1 MIKYTS
7 CMNTYLNT
15 YKMIT
20 TNIKRKTPAPTAPIV
35 TSRCGSAVCDSKST
49 KSKLFNIK
57 QNEKSADYR
66 IKSKKKMF
74 PRTDYQNIKKKYYS
88 FFFTQALWFNQF
100 SVNSNFSTIIDRPD
114 DFFKNTL
121 K

>member
-66 IKSKKKMF
+66 IKSKKKKCF
-74 PRTDYQNIKKKYYS
+74 QGLIIK
-88 FFFTQALWFNQF
+88 
-100 SVNSNFSTIIDRPD
+100 
-114 DFFKNTL
+114 TL
-121 K
+121 KKNIIHFFSRRHCGLTNFQ